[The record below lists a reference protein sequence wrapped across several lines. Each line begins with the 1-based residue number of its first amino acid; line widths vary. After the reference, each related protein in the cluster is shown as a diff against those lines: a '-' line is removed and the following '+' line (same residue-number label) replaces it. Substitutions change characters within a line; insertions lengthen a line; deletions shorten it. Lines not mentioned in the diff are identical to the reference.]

1 MQRDAQNGARSEGS
15 IASPRPRY
23 GLSFLVFLF
32 AIFLSETVA
41 LGEIVN
47 RSPRVLILHP
57 YDERLPA
64 TVIVGETAGN
74 RLLEATAGKID
85 LFSEFLDLS
94 RFPEKSHIDRM
105 ARYLAEK
112 YADHRPDVII
122 AVGEAATSFIVN
134 HRDRIAPEARII
146 FCCYDSA
153 SKMNLPSDVVG
164 VFSELDITKILEMAR
179 GLQPNAR
186 HLFIIGGSS
195 TFDRSWLASARADL
209 AVPAKDYETTY
220 LDDLTIDEFV
230 ERAAHFP
237 ADSIVLF
244 LTVAMDRT
252 GRNFIPRQALEQIAA
267 TASAPIY
274 GPYDTYIGQKERRRQ
289 CR

>member
-1 MQRDAQNGARSEGS
+1 MRWGRS
-15 IASPRPRY
+15 
-23 GLSFLVFLF
+23 
-32 AIFLSETVA
+32 
-41 LGEIVN
+41 
-47 RSPRVLILHP
+47 SPRVLILHP

-94 RFPEKSHIDRM
+94 RFPEKPHIDRM

-134 HRDRIAPEARII
+134 HRDRIAPEAKII
-146 FCCYDSA
+146 FCCYDSV

-195 TFDRSWLASARADL
+195 IAYEPMQPIVHIVDDDKSFRT
-209 AVPAKDYETTY
+209 AV
-220 LDDLTIDEFV
+220 
-230 ERAAHFP
+230 
-237 ADSIVLF
+237 
-244 LTVAMDRT
+244 
-252 GRNFIPRQALEQIAA
+252 GRVM
-267 TASAPIY
+267 
-274 GPYDTYIGQKERRRQ
+274 
-289 CR
+289 

>member
-134 HRDRIAPEARII
+134 HRDRIGRVMEASGFRVAS
-146 FCCYDSA
+146 YGSGDENSDTSA
-153 SKMNLPSDVVG
+153 K
-164 VFSELDITKILEMAR
+164 
-179 GLQPNAR
+179 LQTRMHSVHAQ
-186 HLFIIGGSS
+186 
-195 TFDRSWLASARADL
+195 
-209 AVPAKDYETTY
+209 AKGW
-220 LDDLTIDEFV
+220 
-230 ERAAHFP
+230 RFP
-237 ADSIVLF
+237 L
-244 LTVAMDRT
+244 
-252 GRNFIPRQALEQIAA
+252 G
-267 TASAPIY
+267 
-274 GPYDTYIGQKERRRQ
+274 
-289 CR
+289 